1 MKRRCS
7 TLAGFEKGFCGS
19 RGEVVGQEVLNLF
32 VLPPPVKYLQF
43 GSRDTEEERCGEMR
57 KLEKF

>member
-1 MKRRCS
+1 M
-7 TLAGFEKGFCGS
+7 
-19 RGEVVGQEVLNLF
+19 VQEVKLLAK
-32 VLPPPVKYLQF
+32 KYLQF